1 LIKACQEDTKRLQ
14 EIFEKVVS
22 DDIASWFER
31 YKKVTHAAMAGKKR
45 VVEDLV
51 KEILKK
57 L

>member
-1 LIKACQEDTKRLQ
+1 LIKACQEDAKRLQ
-14 EIFEKVVS
+14 EILEKVVS

-45 VVEDLV
+45 EVEDLV